1 MVTVASES
9 SATQLTN
16 GNIFTPSTTKQ
27 TEKTRDKL
35 RQSMSQQLLTNFT
48 WPLRPRSS
56 FLTPSCCFFLFLI
69 SSVLFSTTAQMSH
82 SLLSGCGSVLCPVS
96 GSSPDSCIAV
106 VHWRHYCLSPERFP
120 SCVPIRGLSTWTLHV
135 LPASVTNVQWL
146 ILHFLYCGWLST
158 STHMTAAIY

>member
-1 MVTVASES
+1 MSKLTKIHRNIKKKMVTVASER

-16 GNIFTPSTTKQ
+16 GHKFTPFTTNQ

-48 WPLRPRSS
+48 RSLRPRSS
-56 FLTPSCCFFLFLI
+56 FLTPSCCFF
-69 SSVLFSTTAQMSH
+69 SVFNIFCIVLDHSPMSH

-106 VHWRHYCLSPERFP
+106 VHWHHYCLSPGRFP

-135 LPASVTNVQWL
+135 LPASVTNVQ
-146 ILHFLYCGWLST
+146 
-158 STHMTAAIY
+158 